1 MNGPSAPGDLVLVVD
16 DDVAMRESLVEL
28 LHLEGLTTVEAGRVD
43 EGFNLFTSRHPAVV
57 ILDHHLPDGNGIDLA
72 KKIKDFDPD
81 TPVLLLT
88 GFASLDTAADSV
100 GRLDAYLIKP
110 VAPKMFL
117 KSVDDAL
124 GRRRSESERRQMVD
138 DLRRQ
143 TVEGARV
150 DPLTGLLN
158 RLELD
163 RCLRQGAAQCTLSG
177 RQLSVFFIGLD
188 RFKQVNDVFGH
199 EVGDELLKEMG
210 QRLVA
215 ASTASDS
222 IARFGGDTFV
232 IACPHALD
240 EQESQRDAER
250 LLEAIAQPVEVAG
263 SQHVLTA
270 SIGLVVTSP
279 SAAEASTESL
289 LQDAEIAMFQAKQA
303 GRGGQVLFEPSM
315 RTIALERFELER
327 GLRTALSDGTLSLAY
342 QPIVDAQRLRVAGAE
357 ALLRWDRPHLGT
369 MLPDSFMRVAEE
381 SGLVV
386 ALGTWVLDS
395 ALSEL
400 SRFASRVA
408 VPETFRIWV
417 NVAPQ
422 QLALPHFAES
432 VYDMLERHR
441 VTPDLLGL
449 EILEQALL
457 NLGETERALQALR
470 AMGVALNLDDFGAG
484 HSNLWLLQELPM
496 NGIKIDHRF
505 IATLDGNDRDRSVA
519 IAAGLVQL
527 GHALGATVTAEGVET
542 AEQAAAV
549 AAMGCDLAQGYYYG
563 FPGSGEQLW
572 QLIAFEQRKATG
584 TDG

>member
-1 MNGPSAPGDLVLVVD
+1 MTDAPTPGDLVLVVD

-28 LHLEGLTTVEAGRVD
+28 LQLEGLTTVQAGRVD

-57 ILDHHLPDGNGIDLA
+57 VLDHHLPDGTGTELA
-72 KKIKDFDPD
+72 GKIKDRDPD

-88 GFASLDTAADSV
+88 GFASLDTAAEAV

-110 VAPKMFL
+110 VAPKAFL
-117 KSVDDAL
+117 KAVTEAL
-124 GRRRSESERRQMVD
+124 ARRRSESERRHLVD
-138 DLRRQ
+138 ELRRQ
-143 TVEGARV
+143 SVEGARV

-163 RCLRQGAAQCTLSG
+163 RCLRQGAAQCKLSG

-188 RFKQVNDVFGH
+188 RFKNVNDVFGH

-210 QRLVA
+210 QRLTA
-215 ASTASDS
+215 ASTPSDS

-232 IACPHALD
+232 IACPHAAD
-240 EQESQRDAER
+240 EKESIRDAER
-250 LLEAIAQPVEVAG
+250 LLEVIAKPVVVAG
-263 SQHVLTA
+263 SEHVVTA

-289 LQDAEIAMFQAKQA
+289 LQDAEIAMFQAKEN
-303 GRGGQVLFEPSM
+303 GRGSMVLFEPSM

-327 GLRTALSDGTLSLAY
+327 GLRTALSDGTLALAY
-342 QPIVDAQRLRVAGAE
+342 QPIVDAHRLRVAGAE
-357 ALLRWDRPHLGT
+357 ALLRWDRPNLGT

-386 ALGTWVLDS
+386 ALGTWVLDR

-400 SRFASRVA
+400 SKFSSMVA
-408 VPETFRIWV
+408 VPESFRIWV

-432 VYDMLERHR
+432 VHDMLERHR
-441 VTPDLLGL
+441 VSPDLLGL

-457 NLGETERALQALR
+457 NLGETERGLQALR

-484 HSNLWLLQELPM
+484 HSNLWLLQELPI

-505 IATLDGNDRDRSVA
+505 IATLDGDDRDRSAA
-519 IAAGLVQL
+519 IVAGLVQF

-572 QLIAFEQRKATG
+572 QLVAFEQDVATG